1 MSNKSHTIRSMVATS
16 DGPLGTYKKGSG
28 KIENKNDNIKP

>member
-1 MSNKSHTIRSMVATS
+1 MIATS

-28 KIENKNDNIKP
+28 KTENKNNNIKPQ

>member
-1 MSNKSHTIRSMVATS
+1 MIATS

-28 KIENKNDNIKP
+28 KTENKNNNNIKP